1 MAKYLMIESS
11 SGFVENIILWDGLI
25 EEWNTSSGFILQEVT
40 DTEPMDFVITDNNI
54 NFSQIPR
61 DLLDFVASSSLSI
74 FPPNITGYIGSFTGS
89 LTGSFNDYSGS
100 LGWLDEFA
108 SSSRS
113 GSFTGSFTGSFS
125 GSLTGSFNG
134 YSGDLSWVMTFP
146 TSSWGTASFTG
157 SFTGSHSGNGTGS
170 YTGSFTGSLLGT
182 SSNAS
187 TASYVTNI
195 KSGKV
200 TSGEWVVELVGNN
213 YTASVLLSSSYL
225 NDLYSVSLT
234 CGADIRTLS
243 VTNKTPSGFDINSN
257 STSAM
262 TDDVYWVTVPY
273 NNP

>member
-1 MAKYLMIESS
+1 MGVYALINVSS
-11 SGFVENIILWDGLI
+11 SIIENCIVWDGIQYLETGSDYVLI
-25 EEWNTSSGFILQEVT
+25 EVSE
-40 DTEPMDFVITDNNI
+40 
-54 NFSQIPR
+54 
-61 DLLDFVASSSLSI
+61 SI
-74 FPPNITGYIGSFTGS
+74 E
-89 LTGSFNDYSGS
+89 LTGSYTKPPELYGTIFDGYVS
-100 LGWLDEFA
+100 
-108 SSSRS
+108 
-113 GSFTGSFTGSFS
+113 GSFTGSFS

-146 TSSWGTASFTG
+146 TSSW
-157 SFTGSHSGNGTGS
+157 GTGS

-225 NDLYSVSLT
+225 NDLYAVSLT

-273 NNP
+273 NNA